1 MLLRRELLLLRRHLL
16 LRWQVLRWQVLRLP
30 VLSEALLRLRLLLL
44 LLEERRLGHLPL
56 LLLLHLLLW
65 RRLLP
70 HHWRLRLRLGSRCL
84 SSRCLGRCGSL
95 DGVGGRRGEAHWRD
109 GEGQVR
115 GVAVDCGRCWSR
127 LLHLL
132 HLLLLEGGGL
142 CPHAA
147 AAAA

>member
-16 LRWQVLRWQVLRLP
+16 LRWQVLRLP

-65 RRLLP
+65 RLLLP
-70 HHWRLRLRLGSRCL
+70 HHWRPRLRLGSRCL

-95 DGVGGRRGEAHWRD
+95 DGVRGRRGEAHWRD

-115 GVAVDCGRCWSR
+115 GVAVDCGRCWGR
-127 LLHLL
+127 LLLLLHL
-132 HLLLLEGGGL
+132 LLLLEGGGL